1 MWKGTH
7 RDPATEMSVRVLDV
21 RVWWKTVSHIGDRPA
36 GYNIQG
42 CRRHHMSNV
51 DSYEHTDGTDNL
63 HDSYFNDD
71 IHRGYDCYELPCD
84 RCEECKRAVSRGD
97 AFTVCPACGKAL
109 QDTNIQYTCKCV
121 CVIEPCATYNSK
133 PFVAGFASQ
142 NILLHAIEAEEDMI

>member
-1 MWKGTH
+1 
-7 RDPATEMSVRVLDV
+7 
-21 RVWWKTVSHIGDRPA
+21 
-36 GYNIQG
+36 
-42 CRRHHMSNV
+42 MSNV

-97 AFTVCPACGKAL
+97 VFTVCPGCGEAL
-109 QDTNIQYTCKCV
+109 LTVCGQYTCECG
-121 CVIEPCATYNSK
+121 CVIEPCEVRGK
-133 PFVAGFASQ
+133 PFVLGFASQ